1 MNERLEKLETSL
13 AFLEKQYDELNE
25 VVTAQNKRI
34 ARLEAE
40 LTRASDALATAELE
54 RIRADSK
61 RPPHYQ

>member
-61 RPPHYQ
+61 RSAHNQ

>member
-1 MNERLEKLETSL
+1 MDARIEKLESSL

-25 VVTAQNKRI
+25 VVTSQNKRI

-40 LTRASDALATAELE
+40 LARASDTLRTAELE

-61 RPPHYQ
+61 PPPHYQ

>member
-25 VVTAQNKRI
+25 VVTAQTKRLT
-34 ARLEAE
+34 RLEAE
-40 LTRASDALATAELE
+40 LTRASDALRAAELE